1 VVQAS
6 ARGHG
11 AQYVAPGKK
20 SRGNRTDVRVSHSGR
35 DVVVAALA
43 GCDARQAAPPEVDLG
58 VSHAERLH
66 HAIESR
72 FAGTRGELIGE
83 VVHAEIPVDGT
94 WYRARL
100 EMQPFAS
107 VTVALPCTDGFEL
120 TLRWNDRWANG
131 DGAPRAASFDDSF
144 LVETNDF
151 ALAGVWLD
159 HQARSGLLASRYVSA
174 LRPERQT
181 ALLLRDARWVH
192 QVSNDEVSARRP
204 DVERSSERMADMLM
218 ASLLLA
224 SRPVRW
230 AHAFS
235 QVATALGGRS
245 ATRVE
250 VGGKPALRVRRHGV
264 DINVHVVRR
273 LGPADPGRLRTVI
286 SAHRLGSGGE
296 TLSLISEGL
305 PRAAWPPPAD
315 PSTGT
320 LYIDD
325 RAAALLDAA
334 RPSATTVRPH
344 DVEIAF
350 DGALI
355 DRERLGAAV
364 ELAAWWACDAHAQ
377 GPYR

>member
-1 VVQAS
+1 MS
-6 ARGHG
+6 F
-11 AQYVAPGKK
+11 
-20 SRGNRTDVRVSHSGR
+20 
-35 DVVVAALA
+35 AL
-43 GCDARQAAPPEVDLG
+43 R
-58 VSHAERLH
+58 
-66 HAIESR
+66 HAIERR
-72 FAGTRGELIGE
+72 FAGARGELVGDML
-83 VVHAEIPVDGT
+83 HADLPIDGV

-100 EMQPFAS
+100 AMQPIAS
-107 VTVALPCTDGFEL
+107 VVVSLPCTDGFEL

-159 HQARSGLLASRYVSA
+159 HDVRSGLLASRYVSSPRA
-174 LRPERQT
+174 ERRT
-181 ALLLRDARWVH
+181 AVLLRDARWVH
-192 QVSNDEVSARRP
+192 QVSNDEVYARRP
-204 DVERSSERMADMLM
+204 EAEWSETRMADMLM

-230 AHAFS
+230 ARAFS
-235 QVATALGGRS
+235 RVAAALGGRS
-245 ATRVE
+245 ATRIE
-250 VGGKPALRVRRHGV
+250 VGGKPALRMRRHSV
-264 DINVHVVRR
+264 DVNVNIVRR
-273 LGPADPGRLRTVI
+273 LGPGDPGRLRTVI

-315 PSTGT
+315 PSSGT
-320 LYIDD
+320 LYIDP

-334 RPSATTVRPH
+334 RPSSTIVRPH

-350 DGALI
+350 DGALS
-355 DRERLGAAV
+355 DRDRMGAAV
-364 ELAAWWACDAHAQ
+364 ELAAWWACDGHAS

>member
-1 VVQAS
+1 VSS
-6 ARGHG
+6 AAR
-11 AQYVAPGKK
+11 
-20 SRGNRTDVRVSHSGR
+20 
-35 DVVVAALA
+35 A
-43 GCDARQAAPPEVDLG
+43 GLSAQAAQLAQAARA
-58 VSHAERLH
+58 AEAARALH
-66 HAIESR
+66 RAIERR
-72 FAGTRGELIGE
+72 FAGARAKLVGE

-100 EMQPFAS
+100 EMQPFAR
-107 VTVALPCTDGFEL
+107 VVVALPCTDGFEL
-120 TLRWNDRWANG
+120 TLRWNDRWAND

-159 HQARSGLLASRYVSA
+159 HDVRSGLLASRYVSGS
-174 LRPERQT
+174 RPERQT

-204 DVERSSERMADMLM
+204 GGEDSGERMADMLM
-218 ASLLLA
+218 ASLSLA

-230 AHAFS
+230 AQAFS
-235 QVATALGGRS
+235 RIATALGGRS
-245 ATRVE
+245 STRVE

-320 LYIDD
+320 LYIDS
-325 RAAALLDAA
+325 RAAGLLDAA
-334 RPSATTVRPH
+334 RPSSTTVRPH

-355 DRERLGAAV
+355 DRDRLGAAV
-364 ELAAWWACDAHAQ
+364 ELAAWWACDSHAQ

>member
-1 VVQAS
+1 M
-6 ARGHG
+6 
-11 AQYVAPGKK
+11 
-20 SRGNRTDVRVSHSGR
+20 
-35 DVVVAALA
+35 
-43 GCDARQAAPPEVDLG
+43 
-58 VSHAERLH
+58 
-66 HAIESR
+66 
-72 FAGTRGELIGE
+72 GE
-83 VVHAEIPVDGT
+83 VVHAEVPIDGA

-100 EMQPFAS
+100 AMQPFAS
-107 VTVALPCTDGFEL
+107 VVVALPSTDGFEL

-159 HQARSGLLASRYVSA
+159 HDARSGLLASRYVSS
-174 LRPERQT
+174 LRPERKT
-181 ALLLRDARWVH
+181 AVLLRDARWVH
-192 QVSNDEVSARRP
+192 QVSNDEVYARRSDP
-204 DVERSSERMADMLM
+204 EWSEHRMADMLM
-218 ASLLLA
+218 ASLQLA

-230 AHAFS
+230 ARAFGR
-235 QVATALGGRS
+235 VAAALGGRS
-245 ATRVE
+245 ATRIE
-250 VGGKPALRVRRHGV
+250 VGGRPALRVRRNSV

-273 LGPADPGRLRTVI
+273 LGPSDPGRLRTVV
-286 SAHRLGSGGE
+286 SAHRIGSGGE

-320 LYIDD
+320 LYIDP
-325 RAAALLDAA
+325 RAADLLDVA
-334 RPSATTVRPH
+334 RPSSTIVRSH

-355 DRERLGAAV
+355 DRDRIGAAI
-364 ELAAWWACDAHAQ
+364 ELAAWWACDSHAT